1 MTFHTTAGRRIR
13 ALSTH
18 LTAAAVEELPQV
30 GSGPGGQGFGPRA
43 SQQPP
48 KFDPADSEAAVEFF
62 NAEGYCVVENV
73 LTEAEIQQL
82 HRWLDDRQGEG
93 NEPYPDGI
101 LGPYSGN
108 VLLRD
113 DAEELDRFTRL
124 PTLLPFVD
132 TLWGEGNSRFA
143 QFDFRWTEAKEGPG
157 KMHFHHDA
165 TLPQRLT
172 REPYGQPDWIC
183 SIIYLTDVDADSP
196 SFAVVPKSV
205 RYDPI
210 TQAKVEL
217 GDEYIEQPLY
227 GKAGTAVWYDTVSS
241 RIHMPSCK
249 PLDRAP
255 SDPTRPQATYHT
267 RLDSLTGDKE
277 RRTLHQYWSRGGYLQ
292 NEGERP
298 REPTPNLT
306 NWVRIPKR
314 LAAHPDPDVRL
325 FFSHWNTGQ
334 CEWAARGFIGDGTLG
349 GQVTEQKQ

>member
-1 MTFHTTAGRRIR
+1 MVSPPRAAAAARRAMQPARAGAGGSRGSRRWTDLLAALCPGGRALGVTISMPFRTTVNRRIR
-13 ALSTH
+13 ALSAH
-18 LTAAAVEELPQV
+18 LIAAAAEELPQV

-48 KFDPADSEAAVEFF
+48 KFDPTDPEAAAEFF

-82 HRWLDDRQGEG
+82 HRWLDDRRDEG

-108 VLLRD
+108 VLLRE

-157 KMHFHHDA
+157 TMHFHHDA
-165 TLPQRLT
+165 TLPQRLS

-183 SIIYLTDVDADSP
+183 SIIYLTEVDANSP

-205 RYDPI
+205 RYEPI

-227 GKAGTAVWYDTVSS
+227 GKAGTAVWYDTVRSHVQLPSS
-241 RIHMPSCK
+241 KPS
-249 PLDRAP
+249 DRAAFDPFSTTGYLPHP
-255 SDPTRPQATYHT
+255 SG
-267 RLDSLTGDKE
+267 LVE
-277 RRTLHQYWSRGGYLQ
+277 RRQRAADVASVL
-292 NEGERP
+292 EP
-298 REPTPNLT
+298 R
-306 NWVRIPKR
+306 
-314 LAAHPDPDVRL
+314 RL
-325 FFSHWNTGQ
+325 FSG
-334 CEWAARGFIGDGTLG
+334 
-349 GQVTEQKQ
+349 